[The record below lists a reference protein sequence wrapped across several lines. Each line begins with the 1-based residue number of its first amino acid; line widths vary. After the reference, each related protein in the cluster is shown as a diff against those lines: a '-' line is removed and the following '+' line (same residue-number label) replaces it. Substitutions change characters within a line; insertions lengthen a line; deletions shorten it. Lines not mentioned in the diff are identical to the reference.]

1 MCEKGSSDQHM
12 QMSEVIK
19 GKERWRCLHFNC
31 IRLMGPRAEQ
41 IAHAQSP
48 KNAGQ

>member
-19 GKERWRCLHFNC
+19 GT
-31 IRLMGPRAEQ
+31 
-41 IAHAQSP
+41 
-48 KNAGQ
+48 KNW